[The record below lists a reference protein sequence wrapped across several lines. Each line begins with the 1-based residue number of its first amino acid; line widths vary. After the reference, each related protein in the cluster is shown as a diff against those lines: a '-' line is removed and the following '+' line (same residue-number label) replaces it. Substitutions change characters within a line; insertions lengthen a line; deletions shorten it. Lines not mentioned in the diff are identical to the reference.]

1 MFSARGYGRVG
12 ANHKRGSKRQSE
24 DDAEWEALF
33 PFKDV
38 ELQSGKKVSVK
49 QWNIDTGAVLTGRVV
64 ALVRKIQQ
72 NALGE
77 SVELDELLAV
87 AIDECRDIVAAT
99 LGWSTKQ
106 LDQRCTW
113 EDFMDLVQA
122 VFDMN
127 LMRADGGGVIKKV
140 VDLSGMLVPL
150 FGLQQPEQST
160 SSSVPDTQSPISE
173 G

>member
-1 MFSARGYGRVG
+1 
-12 ANHKRGSKRQSE
+12 
-24 DDAEWEALF
+24 
-33 PFKDV
+33 
-38 ELQSGKKVSVK
+38 
-49 QWNIDTGAVLTGRVV
+49 
-64 ALVRKIQQ
+64 
-72 NALGE
+72 
-77 SVELDELLAV
+77 
-87 AIDECRDIVAAT
+87 
-99 LGWSTKQ
+99 
-106 LDQRCTW
+106 
-113 EDFMDLVQA
+113 MDLVQA